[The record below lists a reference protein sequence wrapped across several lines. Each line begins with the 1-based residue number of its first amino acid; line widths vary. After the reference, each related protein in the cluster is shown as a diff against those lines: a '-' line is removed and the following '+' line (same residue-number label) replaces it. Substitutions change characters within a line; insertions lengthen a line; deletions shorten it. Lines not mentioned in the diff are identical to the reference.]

1 MSSITGRF
9 LGAAV
14 LAAALFVSRPSP
26 AADSDDSPR
35 RLRTAAEIGAF
46 LGFDFALLYLGP
58 APLADPPG
66 NVRLVDKLT
75 FKAWSFDA
83 SAFLTN
89 FGAHPLAGT
98 FYYTTARSNRV
109 GPFESLAWG
118 SLSAVTWELIEFPEN
133 VSFND
138 LVMTPIG
145 GASLGEAM
153 VQHSLWLDRQP
164 TPLRRVLSGALFPM
178 KLLNGGPAP
187 DAIDTGEL
195 ATDLGLVSGGKLGG
209 GTPTLGLRFGSRLVH
224 FPGYGEPGRGG
235 QFGRAGNVTA
245 LGLDIR
251 AGSAGLA
258 DLRGGASVALATFY
272 RRNLDGD
279 GNGWDALASAGIAYD
294 FREHTWDRG
303 PLDTWSVVHV
313 PGLGVE
319 LRRLDGELRT
329 SLRADVAL
337 TFGGAR
343 SFALDGTPGALP
355 VDALTTTQR
364 SWGYT
369 IGWGF
374 AAAPSLT
381 LAYGPVLLGVSAA
394 IDTRYG
400 ILGPDPWPDRHPTA
414 SIKDSWATVRAA
426 ASWKLPWYDLQIAGS
441 IERNVR
447 RGSAEQYTRTAG
459 ETVVLGGIGFALR

>member
-1 MSSITGRF
+1 
-9 LGAAV
+9 LGASV
-14 LAAALFVSRPSP
+14 LAAALVFSRPSL
-26 AADSDDSPR
+26 AADPDAPE
-35 RLRTAAEIGAF
+35 RLRTAGEIGAF
-46 LGFDFALLYLGP
+46 LGLDFALLYLGP
-58 APLADPPG
+58 APEADPPG
-66 NVRLVDKLT
+66 NVPLVDKLT

-83 SAFLTN
+83 SAFVTN

-109 GPFESLAWG
+109 GPLESLGWA
-118 SLSAVTWELIEFPEN
+118 SASALTWELIEFPEN

-145 GASLGEAM
+145 GASLGEAL
-153 VQHSLWLDRQP
+153 VQHSLWLDRRP
-164 TPLRRVLSGALFPM
+164 TLLRRVLSGVLFPM

-187 DAIDTGEL
+187 DMADSGSL
-195 ATDLGLVSGGKLGG
+195 SSHLGLAFGGKLGG
-209 GTPTLGLRFGSRLVH
+209 GDATLGLRFGSRLVH

-235 QFGRAGNVTA
+235 QSGGAGNVTA

-251 AGSAGLA
+251 AGSKGLA
-258 DLRGGASVALATFY
+258 DLRGGASVGLLTFY
-272 RRNLDGD
+272 RRSIDID
-279 GNGWDALASAGIAYD
+279 GNGWDAVGTFGIAYD
-294 FREHTWDRG
+294 FREHAWDRG

-313 PGLGVE
+313 PGLGLE

-329 SLRADVAL
+329 TLRADVAL

-355 VDALTTTQR
+355 IDTLTTTQR

-381 LAYGPVLLGVSAA
+381 IAYRAVSVALGAG

-400 ILGPDPWPDRHPTA
+400 LLKPDPWPDRHPTA
-414 SIKDSWATVRAA
+414 SISDSWSTLRAG
-426 ASWKLPWYDLQIAGS
+426 ASWKLPWYDLQVSGS
-441 IERNVR
+441 IERNLR
-447 RGSAEQYTRTAG
+447 RGSAEQISRTAG
-459 ETVVLGGIGFALR
+459 DTVVLGGLGFALH

>member
-1 MSSITGRF
+1 MLCTRGRF

-14 LAAALFVSRPSP
+14 LAAALAVCRPSA
-26 AADSDDSPR
+26 AADSDDSPK

-46 LGFDFALLYLGP
+46 LAFDWALLYMGP
-58 APLADPPG
+58 GPEADPPG

-75 FKAWSFDA
+75 FKAWSYDA

-89 FGAHPLAGT
+89 FAAHPLAGT
-98 FYYTTARSNRV
+98 FYYTTARSNRS
-109 GPFESLAWG
+109 GPMESLAWG
-118 SLSAVTWELIEFPEN
+118 TLSALTWELIEFPEN
-133 VSFND
+133 VSLND
-138 LVMTPIG
+138 LITTPIG

-164 TPLRRVLSGALFPM
+164 TPLHRFLSGVLFPM
-178 KLLNGGPAP
+178 KLLNGGPTP
-187 DAIDTGEL
+187 DAMDDGGL
-195 ATDLGLVSGGKLGG
+195 AGHVGVVSGGKLDGA
-209 GTPTLGLRFGSRLVH
+209 PTLGLRFGSRLVH

-235 QFGRAGNVTA
+235 QFGSAGKVSA

-251 AGSAGLA
+251 GGSGGLA

-272 RRNLDGD
+272 RRSIDLDGT
-279 GNGWDALASAGIAYD
+279 GWDALATGGIAYD

-303 PLDTWSVVHV
+303 PLDTWSMVHV

-355 VDALTTTQR
+355 IDALTTTQR

-374 AAAPSLT
+374 AASPSLEI
-381 LAYGPVLLGVSAA
+381 AYGPCSLNVGAA

-400 ILGPDPWPDRHPTA
+400 LLTPDPWADRHPTA
-414 SIKDSWATVRAA
+414 SIFDAWSTVRAG
-426 ASWKLPWYDLQIAGS
+426 ASWKLPWYDLQITGS
-441 IERNVR
+441 IERNLR
-447 RGSAEQYTRTAG
+447 RGSAEQHTRTAG

>member
-1 MSSITGRF
+1 MSFITGRF

-14 LAAALFVSRPSP
+14 LAAALVLSRPSA
-26 AADSDDSPR
+26 AADSDDAPQ
-35 RLRTAAEIGAF
+35 RLRTAAQIGAF

-58 APLADPPG
+58 GPKADPPG

-83 SAFLTN
+83 SEFLTN

-98 FYYTTARSNRV
+98 FYYTTARSNRS
-109 GPFESLAWG
+109 GPLESLAWG
-118 SLSAVTWELIEFPEN
+118 SLSALTWELIEFPEN

-153 VQHSLWLDRQP
+153 VQHSLWLDRRP
-164 TPLRRVLSGALFPM
+164 TPLRRFLSGVLFPM
-178 KLLNGGPAP
+178 KLLNGGPLP
-187 DAIDTGEL
+187 DATDTGGF
-195 ATDLGLVSGGKLGG
+195 AADVRLVSGGKLGG
-209 GTPTLGLRFGSRLVH
+209 NPTLGLRFGSRLVH

-235 QFGRAGNVTA
+235 QFGRPGNVST

-258 DLRGGASVALATFY
+258 DLRGGASAALLTFY
-272 RRNLDGD
+272 RRSIDVE
-279 GNGWDALASAGIAYD
+279 GNGWDLLANAGIAYD

-303 PLDTWSVVHV
+303 PLDTWSTVHV
-313 PGLGVE
+313 PGLGLE
-319 LRRLDGELRT
+319 LRRLQGELRA

-355 VDALTTTQR
+355 IDTLTTTQR

-374 AAAPSLT
+374 AAAPSLEI
-381 LAYGPVLLGVSAA
+381 AYGPVAVNVGAA

-400 ILGPDPWPDRHPTA
+400 LLTPDPWPDRHPTA
-414 SIKDSWATVRAA
+414 SISDSWATVRAG
-426 ASWKLPWYDLQIAGS
+426 ASWKLPWYDLQITGS

-459 ETVVLGGIGFALR
+459 ETVVLGGLGFALR